1 MIIQR
6 IPLRNVFLSSF
17 LVVIVLATMGYY
29 GYTSFG
35 MTSTFPLNPY
45 SAYYKMTA
53 GEVFNPGAGVI
64 GGTALVSARAN
75 CTSAFS
81 LDVYVGHQLVC
92 HESSTGSQVQCSVQ
106 VRHDNYTIVLTNL
119 SGQPAT
125 AGIYYNVDGQPIRTE
140 QMLYAPL
147 FTLVPVAW
155 LLSLS
160 SNLIGVSRRLGR
172 RTLRLSYVFY
182 LVLLPFLATFALVQL
197 SLIAHSA
204 SGGAYIQPLEYYSI
218 PLSYILPFLK
228 PSQLLSEIVVTLA
241 EIWPVYLV
249 SAGVLALVIYAGWR
263 RFLNP
268 LSERLVGLS
277 KSDDLVGLVSY
288 YYLASVLFWV
298 ILMGIGVYG
307 PESIAG
313 SLSIPYAEPLIGAL
327 HPLSD
332 WFSLSERSFRIMAY
346 VMTLAVAIAALL
358 RILLRLDAR
367 FPMKVFSKAVT
378 FLWVVSLFALAASPK
393 LAENYYFPLSAIG
406 AVAIPFFA
414 LCIATGCV
422 HWIVRRMLLSKR
434 LSRVILK
441 R

>member
-1 MIIQR
+1 MKHM
-6 IPLRNVFLSSF
+6 PLRVVYLSSF
-17 LVVIVLATMGYY
+17 LVVVILAMVGYY
-29 GYTSFG
+29 GYASIGRTDWHPQSS
-35 MTSTFPLNPY
+35 MS
-45 SAYYKMTA
+45 YYKKMTA
-53 GEVFNPGAGVI
+53 REAFDTGDIGVM
-64 GGTALVSARAN
+64 GNTLVIVKAN
-75 CTSAFS
+75 CTMPFS
-81 LDVYVGHQLVC
+81 LDVYVGHQLTC
-92 HESSTGSQVQCSVQ
+92 HESSSGSPIQCSAYVK
-106 VRHDNYTIVLTNL
+106 DENYRIVLKNL
-119 SGQPAT
+119 SDENAT
-125 AGIYYNVDGQPIRTE
+125 AGIYDSIDGRPIRTE

-147 FTLVPVAW
+147 FTVMPVAW
-155 LLSLS
+155 LLSFS
-160 SNLIGVSRRLGR
+160 SNLIGVSRRVGR

-182 LVLLPFLATFALVQL
+182 LVLLPFFVTFALVQIG
-197 SLIAHSA
+197 LIAHSA
-204 SGGAYIQPLEYYSI
+204 AGGAYIQLLEYYSV
-218 PLSYILPFLK
+218 PMSYALFFLK
-228 PSQLLSEIVVTLA
+228 ASQLLSEMVVTLA
-241 EIWPVYLV
+241 ELWPVYLV

-268 LSERLVGLS
+268 LSERLVDLS
-277 KSDDLVGLVSY
+277 KSDDLLALVSY
-288 YYLASVLFWV
+288 YYLASVFFWV

-313 SLSIPYAEPLIGAL
+313 SLSIPYAEPLMGAL

-367 FPMKVFSKAVT
+367 FPMRVLSKTVT

-406 AVAIPFFA
+406 AVAIPFFV

-422 HWIVRRMLLSKR
+422 HWIVGRMLLSKR

>member
-1 MIIQR
+1 MKHMS
-6 IPLRNVFLSSF
+6 LRVVYLSSF
-17 LVVIVLATMGYY
+17 LVVVILAMVGYY
-29 GYTSFG
+29 GYASIGRTDWLPQSS
-35 MTSTFPLNPY
+35 MS
-45 SAYYKMTA
+45 YYKKMTA
-53 GEVFNPGAGVI
+53 REAFDTRDIGVMGNTRVI
-64 GGTALVSARAN
+64 VKAN
-75 CTSAFS
+75 CTMPFS

-92 HESSTGSQVQCSVQ
+92 HESSTGSQVQCQVQ
-106 VRHDNYTIVLTNL
+106 VKHDNYTIVLTNL

-147 FTLVPVAW
+147 FKLVPVAW

-182 LVLLPFLATFALVQL
+182 LVLLPFFATFALVQL

-218 PLSYILPFLK
+218 PLSYILSFLK
-228 PSQLLSEIVVTLA
+228 PSQLLSEVVVTLA

-249 SAGVLALVIYAGWR
+249 SAGVLALVIYVGWR

-268 LSERLVGLS
+268 LSERLVVLS

-434 LSRVILK
+434 LSRMILK